1 MLLWKMDIRYEYQNM
16 NMVQKEFVD
25 DEDDDDTDDDDD
37 EDDGGDDDDDD
48 DDDARD
54 VLSDCVLCI
63 AAAGT
68 RCGPTLTKCLW
79 QQSMM

>member
-1 MLLWKMDIRYEYQNM
+1 MRYEYQNM

-48 DDDARD
+48 DDDDARD